1 MRLLWSMHL
10 PMLISSTKQILGRPL
25 HAEDAYPPQGG
36 GGGGGWVSRL
46 VDPASR
52 LIAGGAA
59 RLFSTVFRKRLD
71 PAPAPAPPKSTPHG
85 SDNEP
90 NQGLPESTQ
99 TGSKLILEKGK
110 NPTGTSDNKALSEVE
125 HLVEFDRLT
134 DLLRAR
140 TVESDLSAPA
150 DNLENKNE
158 ARNTIDGI
166 GGSTSH
172 GMAADHSIAADDPV
186 CGASSPTELAKQYM
200 NSRYS
205 KENRPNS
212 LRSQVLLK
220 NKAEA
225 SNIAYDRRRPGGPFV
240 QELSQFSNENSE
252 LPVNGYVTPGLRG
265 RSAIYRMS
273 CSPFFKGPSSS
284 NDINMSPFSSSQ
296 TWANSLVS
304 GGRQVLK
311 RRGTEL
317 ENELGSIGPIRR
329 IRQKSNMMSTFR
341 DARSSPRGN
350 FLPSRTI
357 GSDLTDG
364 GSPIRDS
371 PSSKRLLLGMGQ
383 SVEPAEARRNDEDGK
398 ISSDN
403 VLAASPQSNK
413 MAEKIF
419 EQLNIIVPSPK
430 EKLSLPQFAAGNA
443 SCSMSKQPVRQG
455 NEPNGGS
462 DPSSSQKFQPM
473 DSVKC
478 SLDPELNGSP
488 SSKDKLRKDGSSKLL
503 SHSFKDLGNKDI
515 KSDNVAL
522 SSVAATTSSK
532 PGFKMAVFE
541 DLPEFDD
548 DQEAPVPSK
557 NSMGKTEVKTTDKK
571 IDLKKEQKVEPILFK
586 QKVESNSVQK
596 AVSSPVSEKPI
607 ASALKDARPLGLFS
621 PNDPENRAT
630 HDVPSD
636 NNNGFKFPHVPSG
649 TLLESSVSQVPLAS
663 NKDDKLISASSSI
676 LGLKQSSTPDSEQ
689 TNTASVKTEA
699 RLGESVTKPMTLDVT
714 NLEGGNER
722 ERTEEL
728 HKSSDKVLPSAAPF
742 HFASAASTTASLS
755 NGFSLPSSS
764 KLSNVTPIDK
774 PAVCLAPSTVSTTF
788 APSSTSPPVSS
799 PIPAIPTFN
808 FGSSTSMVAAT
819 KSDSTNTVAKPA
831 SSLLFGTGDAI
842 AEAKSTAQDTANK
855 ASSNLSTTPI
865 SSNIS
870 SSPVTSSSAFS
881 SIATFSS
888 STVAASNDGI
898 ASTTSAS
905 TAPFTFSSSGNN
917 TFGFNSPAQSAGFST
932 SVDGSTTQPSATS
945 TIFGS
950 KLPQSEGTMSQP
962 SKSSPV
968 QFSSPFQTVT
978 TTTGASSSGSGSVAF
993 GVGTAST
1000 GSGITSFGTGASSS
1014 GPSTVSFG
1022 LGASSSGTGALSFGA
1037 GASSSGTG
1045 ALSFGAGAS
1054 SSGTG
1059 ALSFGAGASSSGT
1072 GALSFGAGAG
1082 TSSSGPGTVS
1092 FGAGTTSS
1100 GPGTVPFGV
1109 TTSSSGSLFG
1119 NSPFGSGTT
1128 FSGPGS
1134 GFAFSSPSS
1143 SAGSSLTMASTSM
1156 FSSSSTASSSPAFSN
1171 PFGSSSSPPSMFTFG
1186 QSASS
1191 GGGFSFGAQSSPAFS
1206 SQAPVFSFTSASMN
1220 SSTPQPAFGM
1230 TNANTAFG
1238 MGSPGNDQMNVEDS
1252 MADDTNQAAPAP
1264 APAPIFG
1271 SSPFGQPASSPAA
1284 PVFGAPAVPSAGV
1297 FQFGGQQGS
1306 MQQNAAFPPA
1316 GGSLEFQ
1323 GGNFSLG
1330 SGGGG
1335 GDKSSRRVI
1344 KVKRNPK
1351 KR

>member
-1 MRLLWSMHL
+1 MEPSPYGGVGGKIRR
-10 PMLISSTKQILGRPL
+10 RP
-25 HAEDAYPPQGG
+25 ASRATANP
-36 GGGGGWVSRL
+36 GWVSRL

-71 PAPAPAPPKSTPHG
+71 PAPVPAPPKSMPPG
-85 SDNEP
+85 SNNEP

-99 TGSKLILEKGK
+99 TGSTASLKKEK

-134 DLLRAR
+134 YLLRAR

-150 DNLENKNE
+150 DNHENKNE

-186 CGASSPTELAKQYM
+186 SGASSPAELAKQYM

-205 KENRPNS
+205 KENRSNS

-240 QELSQFSNENSE
+240 QELSQFSNENTE

-273 CSPFFKGPSSS
+273 RSPFFKGPSSS

-296 TWANSLVS
+296 TRANSLVS

-311 RRGTEL
+311 RRGAEL

-350 FLPSRTI
+350 FLPSRTM

-371 PSSKRLLLGMGQ
+371 PSSKRLLLGTGQ
-383 SVEPAEARRNDEDGK
+383 SVEPAEAGRNDDGK
-398 ISSDN
+398 ISNDN

-455 NEPNGGS
+455 HEPNGVS
-462 DPSSSQKFQPM
+462 DPSSSQKLQPM
-473 DSVKC
+473 DSVKR

-503 SHSFKDLGNKDI
+503 SHSFKDLGDKDI
-515 KSDNVAL
+515 KSDNVVL

-548 DQEAPVPSK
+548 EQEAPVPSK
-557 NSMGKTEVKTTDKK
+557 NLMGKTEVKTIDKK
-571 IDLKKEQKVEPILFK
+571 IDLKMKEQKVEPSLFK
-586 QKVESNSVQK
+586 QKVESNSVPK

-621 PNDPENRAT
+621 PNDPEKRAT

-636 NNNGFKFPHVPSG
+636 NNTGFKFSHVPSG

-676 LGLKQSSTPDSEQ
+676 FGLKQSSTSDSEP
-689 TNTASVKTEA
+689 TNTAGVKTEA
-699 RLGESVTKPMTLDVT
+699 RLGESVTKPTTLDIT

-722 ERTEEL
+722 ERTEDV

-774 PAVCLAPSTVSTTF
+774 PAVSLAPSTVPTLSR
-788 APSSTSPPVSS
+788 SSSPVSS

-808 FGSSTSMVAAT
+808 FGSSTTMVAAT
-819 KSDSTNTVAKPA
+819 KSESTNTEAKPA

-855 ASSNLSTTPI
+855 ASSNIT
-865 SSNIS
+865 
-870 SSPVTSSSAFS
+870 
-881 SIATFSS
+881 
-888 STVAASNDGI
+888 SNDGI
-898 ASTTSAS
+898 ASTTSSS
-905 TAPFTFSSSGNN
+905 TAPFTFSSSGNS
-917 TFGFNSPAQSAGFST
+917 TFGFNSPAQPAGLST

-962 SKSSPV
+962 SKSLPV
-968 QFSSPFQTVT
+968 QFSSPFPTAT
-978 TTTGASSSGSGSVAF
+978 TTIGASSSGSGSVSF

-1000 GSGITSFGTGASSS
+1000 GSVTTSFGTGTSLS

-1022 LGASSSGTGALSFGA
+1022 LGASSSGS
-1037 GASSSGTG
+1037 
-1045 ALSFGAGAS
+1045 
-1054 SSGTG
+1054 
-1059 ALSFGAGASSSGT
+1059 
-1072 GALSFGAGAG
+1072 GAG

-1092 FGAGTTSS
+1092 
-1100 GPGTVPFGV
+1100 FGV

-1128 FSGPGS
+1128 FSSPGS

-1206 SQAPVFSFTSASMN
+1206 QAPVFSFTSASASMN

-1264 APAPIFG
+1264 AQIFG

-1284 PVFGAPAVPSAGV
+1284 PVFGAPAVQSAGV

>member
-1 MRLLWSMHL
+1 MEPSPYGGVGGKIRRRPASRAAATPYERPPAAAAARRLAAAAAAAAAE
-10 PMLISSTKQILGRPL
+10 
-25 HAEDAYPPQGG
+25 AEDAYPPQGG

-71 PAPAPAPPKSTPHG
+71 PAPAPAPPKSTPPG

-99 TGSKLILEKGK
+99 TGSKPILEKGK
-110 NPTGTSDNKALSEVE
+110 NPTGASDNKALSEVE

-150 DNLENKNE
+150 DNLDNKNE
-158 ARNTIDGI
+158 ARNTMDGI

-186 CGASSPTELAKQYM
+186 CGASSPAELAKQYM

-252 LPVNGYVTPGLRG
+252 LPVNGYVTPGLHG

-296 TWANSLVS
+296 TRANSLVS
-304 GGRQVLK
+304 GCRQVLK
-311 RRGTEL
+311 RRGAEL

-371 PSSKRLLLGMGQ
+371 PSSKRLLLGTGQ

-455 NEPNGGS
+455 NEPNGTS

-473 DSVKC
+473 DSVKH

-515 KSDNVAL
+515 RSDNVAL

-548 DQEAPVPSK
+548 DQEAPIPSK

-571 IDLKKEQKVEPILFK
+571 TDLKKEQKVEPILFK

-676 LGLKQSSTPDSEQ
+676 FGLKQSSTPDSEQ
-689 TNTASVKTEA
+689 TNTADVKTEA
-699 RLGESVTKPMTLDVT
+699 RLGESVTKPTTLDIT

-722 ERTEEL
+722 ERTEDV

-774 PAVCLAPSTVSTTF
+774 PEVSLAPSTVSTTF

-855 ASSNLSTTPI
+855 ASSNLT
-865 SSNIS
+865 
-870 SSPVTSSSAFS
+870 
-881 SIATFSS
+881 
-888 STVAASNDGI
+888 SNDGI

-917 TFGFNSPAQSAGFST
+917 TFGFNSPAQPAGFST

-950 KLPQSEGTMSQP
+950 KLPQSEGTMPQP

-1014 GPSTVSFG
+1014 WPSTVSFG
-1022 LGASSSGTGALSFGA
+1022 LGASSSGT
-1037 GASSSGTG
+1037 
-1045 ALSFGAGAS
+1045 
-1054 SSGTG
+1054 
-1059 ALSFGAGASSSGT
+1059 
-1072 GALSFGAGAG
+1072 GAG

-1092 FGAGTTSS
+1092 FGAGTSS
-1100 GPGTVPFGV
+1100 GPGTVSFGV

-1156 FSSSSTASSSPAFSN
+1156 FSTSSTASSSPAFSN

-1230 TNANTAFG
+1230 TNANTSFG

-1252 MADDTNQAAPAP
+1252 MADDTNQAAP

>member
-1 MRLLWSMHL
+1 MEPSPYGGVGGKIRRRPASRAAATPYERPPAAAAARRLAAAAAAAAAE
-10 PMLISSTKQILGRPL
+10 
-25 HAEDAYPPQGG
+25 AEDAYPPQGG

-71 PAPAPAPPKSTPHG
+71 PAPAPAPPKSTPPG
-85 SDNEP
+85 GDNEP

-99 TGSKLILEKGK
+99 TGSKPILEKGK
-110 NPTGTSDNKALSEVE
+110 NPTGASDNKALSEVE

-150 DNLENKNE
+150 DNLDNKNE
-158 ARNTIDGI
+158 ARNTMDGI

-186 CGASSPTELAKQYM
+186 CGASSPAELAKQYM

-252 LPVNGYVTPGLRG
+252 LPVNGYVTPGLHG

-296 TWANSLVS
+296 TRANSLVS

-311 RRGTEL
+311 RRGAEL

-371 PSSKRLLLGMGQ
+371 PSSKRLLLGTCQ

-455 NEPNGGS
+455 NEPNGTS

-473 DSVKC
+473 DSVKH

-488 SSKDKLRKDGSSKLL
+488 SSKDNLRKDGSSKLL

-515 KSDNVAL
+515 RSDNVAL

-548 DQEAPVPSK
+548 DQEAPIPSK

-676 LGLKQSSTPDSEQ
+676 FGLKQSSTPDSEQ
-689 TNTASVKTEA
+689 TNTADVKTEA
-699 RLGESVTKPMTLDVT
+699 RLGESVTKPTTLDIT

-722 ERTEEL
+722 ERTEDV
-728 HKSSDKVLPSAAPF
+728 HKSSDKVLPSAPPF

-774 PAVCLAPSTVSTTF
+774 PAVSLAPSTVSTTF

-917 TFGFNSPAQSAGFST
+917 TFGFNSPAQPAGFST

-945 TIFGS
+945 TIFG
-950 KLPQSEGTMSQP
+950 
-962 SKSSPV
+962 
-968 QFSSPFQTVT
+968 
-978 TTTGASSSGSGSVAF
+978 ASSSGSGSVAF
-993 GVGTAST
+993 GAGTAST

-1022 LGASSSGTGALSFGA
+1022 LGASSSGTGAL
-1037 GASSSGTG
+1037 
-1045 ALSFGAGAS
+1045 L
-1054 SSGTG
+1054 
-1059 ALSFGAGASSSGT
+1059 FGAGASSSGT

-1092 FGAGTTSS
+1092 FGAGTSS
-1100 GPGTVPFGV
+1100 GPGTVSFGV

-1156 FSSSSTASSSPAFSN
+1156 FSTSSTASSSPAFSN

-1230 TNANTAFG
+1230 TNANTSFG

-1252 MADDTNQAAPAP
+1252 MADDTNQAAP